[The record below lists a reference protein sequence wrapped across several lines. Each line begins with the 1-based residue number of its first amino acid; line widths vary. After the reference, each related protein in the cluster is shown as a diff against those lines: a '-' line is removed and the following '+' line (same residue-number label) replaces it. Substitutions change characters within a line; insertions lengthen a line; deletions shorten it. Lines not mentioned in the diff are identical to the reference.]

1 MIKHIL
7 HLCKL
12 YYREAVILFFLFGFS
27 VGGKGEAAAQPDP
40 TEFTD
45 SRYV

>member
-12 YYREAVILFFLFGFS
+12 CYRQDVIFLLGFS
-27 VGGKGEAAAQPDP
+27 VGGKEEAAALPDP
-40 TEFTD
+40 REYTD

>member
-12 YYREAVILFFLFGFS
+12 YYRVFFFLLGFS
-27 VGGKGEAAAQPDP
+27 VGGKEEAAALTNPR
-40 TEFTD
+40 EYTD

>member
-12 YYREAVILFFLFGFS
+12 YYRGFFLLGFS
-27 VGGKGEAAAQPDP
+27 VGRKEEAAALTDP
-40 TEFTD
+40 REYTD